1 MSTELQDLR
10 DELAELRDEENAT
23 SCAHHA
29 LVAAALDVLETL
41 GVDTGELTVAP
52 GSPLG
57 RARAEDRRAIGDRL
71 LQALDTEREATGVD
85 EWDESDRRC
94 FLYNAAHF
102 LSGRP

>member
-1 MSTELQDLR
+1 MTEHAEELR
-10 DELAELRDEENAT
+10 AELHAVGVAHDELVT
-23 SCAHHA
+23 
-29 LVAAALDVLETL
+29 AALDVLEQL

-57 RARAEDRRAIGDRL
+57 RARAEDRHAIGDRL
-71 LQALDTEREATGVD
+71 LKALDVERDATDVD
-85 EWDESDRRC
+85 EWDESDHRC